1 MTAII
6 EGMLNGNVR
15 SLAKAISIVENDRPE
30 KKELLKAIFPRTG
43 NAYLIGITGP
53 PGAGKSTLTDKLI
66 ALLRQQGKSVGIIA
80 VDPSSPFSGGS
91 ILGDRIR
98 MQQHALDEGVF
109 IRSMATRSHLGGV
122 AKATVDVIHL
132 LDAAGKDVIIVETV
146 GVGQDEVDIVKIA
159 HTTVVV
165 MVPGLGDAVQIAKA
179 GVLEIADV
187 FAVNKADREGAAKL
201 VNELRAMLD
210 MSAGDWKPDIF
221 STVARDDVGIADLL
235 AGIYQHWEYVHD
247 KALDQEKFKA
257 NVRQE
262 LCTYLMDGIVELAN
276 AYPGFEQLV
285 QVIYQKEVSPL
296 EGAEKLFKEMG
307 IKNNWLTMGGANAEK
322 N

>member
-1 MTAII
+1 MTNLI
-6 EGMLNGNVR
+6 EGMVKGNVR
-15 SLAKAISIVENDRPE
+15 SLAKAITMVENDRPG
-30 KKELLKAIFPRTG
+30 KKELLKEIFPRTG

-66 ALLRQQGKSVGIIA
+66 ALLRRQGKTVGVIA
-80 VDPSSPFSGGS
+80 VDPSSPFSGGA

-98 MQQHALDEGVF
+98 MQQHALDDGVF
-109 IRSMATRSHLGGV
+109 IRSMATRSHLGGL

-179 GVLEIADV
+179 GVMEIADV
-187 FAVNKADREGAAKL
+187 FAVNKADREGSAKL

-210 MSAGDWKPDIF
+210 MATGDWKPEIF
-221 STVARDDVGIADLL
+221 QTVARDDVGVGELL
-235 AGIYQHWEYVHD
+235 EGIYQHRDYVH
-247 KALDQEKFKA
+247 KTGLDHEKFKA
-257 NVRQE
+257 NIRRE
-262 LCTYLMDGIVELAN
+262 LYTYLMDGIIE
-276 AYPGFEQLV
+276 LV
-285 QVIYQKEVSPL
+285 QSYPDMEALVHTIYQKEITPL
-296 EGAEKLFKEMG
+296 EGAEKLFLEMG
-307 IKNNWLTMGGANAEK
+307 VRKDAFAK
-322 N
+322 S

>member
-1 MTAII
+1 MTTII
-6 EGMLNGNVR
+6 EGVVKGNVR
-15 SLAKAISIVENDRPE
+15 SLAKAITVVENDRPG
-30 KKELLKAIFPRTG
+30 KRELLRAVFPRTG

-66 ALLRQQGKSVGIIA
+66 TQLRQQGKTVGVIA
-80 VDPSSPFSGGS
+80 VDPSSPFSGGA

-98 MQQHALDEGVF
+98 MQQHALDDGVF
-109 IRSMATRSHLGGV
+109 IRSMATRSHLGGL

-165 MVPGLGDAVQIAKA
+165 MVPGLGDAIQIAKA
-179 GVLEIADV
+179 GVMEIADV
-187 FAVNKADREGAAKL
+187 FAVNKADRDGAAKL

-210 MSAGDWKPDIF
+210 MATGDWKPDIF
-221 STVARDDVGIADLL
+221 QTVARDDVGIVDLL
-235 AGIYQHWEYVHD
+235 AGIYRHREFVQN
-247 KALDQEKFKA
+247 AGLDREKFKS

-262 LCTYLMDGIVELAN
+262 LCTYLMDGVVELAR
-276 AYPGFEQLV
+276 ACPDYESLV
-285 QVIYQKEVSPL
+285 QAIYQKEMTPL
-296 EGAEKLFKEMG
+296 EGAEKLFAGMG
-307 IKNNWLTMGGANAEK
+307 IDHNLLAGGNHAEK